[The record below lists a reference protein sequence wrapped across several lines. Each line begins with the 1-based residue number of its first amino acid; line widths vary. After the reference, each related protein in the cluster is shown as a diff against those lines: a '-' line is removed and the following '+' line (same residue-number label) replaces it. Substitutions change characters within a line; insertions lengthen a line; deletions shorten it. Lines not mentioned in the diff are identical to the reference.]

1 MKLTGHTYVLQQFDK
16 FWIWRSICKTR
27 TAEIWQKDILTL
39 DGLEKGQLI
48 QLDDVTRIKLAFRN
62 QGQLAPFVCYLVFKI
77 GNFAIDITEQKKFL
91 SNCSKQLVTPVNLTS
106 ELPKLKTAFYESHF
120 PHCVIPTK
128 YKGCQQ
134 ATRLLTQI
142 NVGHKFFLWHDPGS
156 RKRSFFFRPL
166 ELAHHPAKMLAH

>member
-16 FWIWRSICKTR
+16 FWIWRSVCKTR

-77 GNFAIDITEQKKFL
+77 GNFAIDITEQKNFL
-91 SNCSKQLVTPVNLTS
+91 SNCSKKLVTPVNLRRKFFLTNYLISRIGS

-120 PHCVIPTK
+120 PHCGLQGP
-128 YKGCQQ
+128 QQ
-134 ATRLLTQI
+134 TLAFADFYLENSWKHVVSLTY
-142 NVGHKFFLWHDPGS
+142 GK
-156 RKRSFFFRPL
+156 
-166 ELAHHPAKMLAH
+166 E

>member
-48 QLDDVTRIKLAFRN
+48 QLDDVTRNKLAFRN

-91 SNCSKQLVTPVNLTS
+91 SNCSKQLVTPVNLTRKFFLTNYLISRIGS

-120 PHCVIPTK
+120 PHCVLPTIIWRTK
-128 YKGCQQ
+128 
-134 ATRLLTQI
+134 
-142 NVGHKFFLWHDPGS
+142 HFLFYPYN
-156 RKRSFFFRPL
+156 F
-166 ELAHHPAKMLAH
+166 